1 MDEIAGLRE
10 RLFDIMLRRDL
21 SQAYRAKS
29 LRRTRVESGWAD
41 NVNGVIFGHDGI
53 PRGRSSF
60 ALGRQATVCNDD
72 TLCPSN
78 NWMERP
84 MFPRI
89 DRLQIRLPQ
98 PTKANRTRVG
108 NAKEQRVWRHD

>member
-1 MDEIAGLRE
+1 VDEIAGFRE
-10 RLFDIMLRRDL
+10 RLFDIKLRRDR
-21 SQAYRAKS
+21 SQAYRARC
-29 LRRTRVESGWAD
+29 LRHTRVESGWAD
-41 NVNGVIFGHDGI
+41 NVNGVIFGHSGI

-60 ALGRQATVCNDD
+60 ALGRQATGCNDD
-72 TLCPSN
+72 THYQSD

-89 DRLQIRLPQ
+89 DRLQNELPQ
-98 PTKANRTRVG
+98 PTKADRIQVG

>member
-41 NVNGVIFGHDGI
+41 NVNGVIFGHGGVLC
-53 PRGRSSF
+53 GRSSF
-60 ALGRQATVCNDD
+60 ALGRQATGCNDD
-72 TLCPSN
+72 TLYQN
-78 NWMERP
+78 DNWIERP
-84 MFPRI
+84 MFPR
-89 DRLQIRLPQ
+89 
-98 PTKANRTRVG
+98 N
-108 NAKEQRVWRHD
+108 